1 MGTGIY
7 QIMDNIVD
15 KTERP
20 IPIPIPLAK
29 MKI

>member
-7 QIMDNIVD
+7 QMIDNVVD
-15 KTERP
+15 KIERP
-20 IPIPIPLAK
+20 LPIPIPLAK